1 MTPKTEETREDV
13 LKRLIA
19 KRDEY
24 TERLDIGAI
33 KIEQARR
40 QGKDVTLWEDYWI
53 QLLRQFEFVCDK
65 IQDLGAVEA

>member
-1 MTPKTEETREDV
+1 MTPKTEQAQDDT

-33 KIEQARR
+33 KIEQARN
-40 QGKDVTLWEDYWI
+40 QGKDVTIWEDYWI
-53 QLLRQFEFVCDK
+53 QLLRQFEAVCDK
-65 IQDLGAVEA
+65 IRELGGAEE